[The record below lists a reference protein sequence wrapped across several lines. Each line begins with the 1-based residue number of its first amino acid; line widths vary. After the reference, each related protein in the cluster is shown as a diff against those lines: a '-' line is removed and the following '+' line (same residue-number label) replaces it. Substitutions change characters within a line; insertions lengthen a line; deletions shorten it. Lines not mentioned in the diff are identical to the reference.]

1 MNKII
6 YHNIYQNKSWPWIM
20 LIDSKPHAMSYQNK
34 VCKNLC
40 KIQNTY
46 ETLKIRKWRDEYHRW
61 CQECEI
67 LFINCNNSLCICC
80 GKRLKYKIGTALE
93 IQKEKTK
100 RNYTKQK
107 EWRNKNNNGQ
117 TEPK

>member
-1 MNKII
+1 MK
-6 YHNIYQNKSWPWIM
+6 YNILQGLSHKSWHLIM
-20 LIDSKPHAMSYQNK
+20 LANSKPHPMSYQNK

-40 KIQNTY
+40 KNQDRY
-46 ETLKIRKWRDEYHRW
+46 ETLKIRKWRDEFHRW

-67 LFINCNNSLCICC
+67 LFINCDNSLCICC

-117 TEPK
+117 TDSK

>member
-1 MNKII
+1 
-6 YHNIYQNKSWPWIM
+6 M
-20 LIDSKPHAMSYQNK
+20 LYNSKPTSMSYQNK

-40 KIQNTY
+40 RIQNTY

-67 LFINCNNSLCICC
+67 LFINCDNSLCICC
-80 GKRLKYKIGTALE
+80 GKRLKYKTGTALE

-117 TEPK
+117 TDSKQ